1 MNLKE
6 LINKFL
12 EVVRQLDEQFGI
24 GTVVNNYVD
33 NQVEVSILYEADFF
47 ELADDRTIYRDKN
60 DVYAYLYFYIYDI
73 KVKYIIGALEE
84 SKWNV
89 FG

>member
-1 MNLKE
+1 MSLRK
-6 LINKFL
+6 LINDFL
-12 EVVRQLDEQFGI
+12 EVERKLMEKYAI

-33 NQVEVSILYEADFF
+33 DQVEASVLYEDDFF
-47 ELADDRTIYRDKN
+47 ELADDRMIYRDKN
-60 DVYAYLYFYIYDI
+60 DVYSYLYFYIDDI

-84 SKWNV
+84 SKWNI

>member
-12 EVVRQLDEQFGI
+12 EIERQLDEQFGI

-33 NQVEVSILYEADFF
+33 DQVEVSVLYEDDFF
-47 ELADDRTIYRDKN
+47 ELADDRMIYRDEN
-60 DVYAYLYFYIYDI
+60 DVYSYLYFYIDDI
-73 KVKYIIGALEE
+73 KVKYIFDMGE
-84 SKWNV
+84 SE
-89 FG
+89 

>member
-12 EVVRQLDEQFGI
+12 EIERQLDEQFGI

-33 NQVEVSILYEADFF
+33 NQVEVSVLYEDDFF
-47 ELADDRTIYRDKN
+47 ELADDRMIYRDKN
-60 DVYAYLYFYIYDI
+60 AVYSYLYFYIDDI

-84 SKWNV
+84 SK
-89 FG
+89 

>member
-12 EVVRQLDEQFGI
+12 EIERQLDEQFGI

-33 NQVEVSILYEADFF
+33 DQVEVSVLYEDDFF
-47 ELADDRTIYRDKN
+47 ELADDRMIYRDKN
-60 DVYAYLYFYIYDI
+60 AVYSYLYFYIDDI
-73 KVKYIIGALEE
+73 KVKYIFDMEE
-84 SKWNV
+84 SEWAN
-89 FG
+89 

>member
-12 EVVRQLDEQFGI
+12 EIERQLDEQFGI

-33 NQVEVSILYEADFF
+33 NQVEVSVLYEDDFF
-47 ELADDRTIYRDKN
+47 ELADGRMIYRDKN
-60 DVYAYLYFYIYDI
+60 AVYSYLYFYIDDI
-73 KVKYIIGALEE
+73 KVKYIFDMEE
-84 SKWNV
+84 SEWAN
-89 FG
+89 

>member
-12 EVVRQLDEQFGI
+12 EIERQLDEQFGI

-33 NQVEVSILYEADFF
+33 NQVEVSILYEDDFF
-47 ELADDRTIYRDKN
+47 ELADDRMIYRDKN
-60 DVYAYLYFYIYDI
+60 DVYSYLYFYIDDI
-73 KVKYIIGALEE
+73 KVKYIFDLEE
-84 SKWNV
+84 SK
-89 FG
+89 

>member
-12 EVVRQLDEQFGI
+12 EIERQLDEQFGI

-33 NQVEVSILYEADFF
+33 NQVEVSVLYEDDFF
-47 ELADDRTIYRDKN
+47 ELADDRMIYRDKN
-60 DVYAYLYFYIYDI
+60 DVYSYLYFYIDDI

-84 SKWNV
+84 SK
-89 FG
+89 

>member
-12 EVVRQLDEQFGI
+12 EIERQLDEQFGI

-33 NQVEVSILYEADFF
+33 DQVEVSVLYEDDFF
-47 ELADDRTIYRDKN
+47 ELADDRMIYRDKN
-60 DVYAYLYFYIYDI
+60 AVYSYLYFYIDDI
-73 KVKYIIGALEE
+73 KVKYIFDMEELE
-84 SKWNV
+84 
-89 FG
+89 